1 MEEDPVR
8 RLVKE
13 TVSET
18 LLQLGFDMKDPKAL
32 QADMAHL
39 RFWRETTT
47 SLTEKSIFGAIGF
60 IIVTSLGVLWLGF
73 QALLGRA

>member
-1 MEEDPVR
+1 MEDELIR

-13 TVSET
+13 AVSET
-18 LLQLGFDMKDPKAL
+18 LLQLGFDMKDPKAV
-32 QADMAHL
+32 QEDMAHL

-73 QALLGRA
+73 QTLLGRS